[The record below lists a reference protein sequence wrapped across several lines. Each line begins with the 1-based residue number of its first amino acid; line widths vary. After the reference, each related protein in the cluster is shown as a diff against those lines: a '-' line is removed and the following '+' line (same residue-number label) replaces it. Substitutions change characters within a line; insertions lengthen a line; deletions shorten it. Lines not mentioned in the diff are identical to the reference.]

1 MATKTGNKTWAE
13 KLDNGKD
20 PTVGASSRSVSGF
33 PPGSMMLIPTPR
45 QVDDYIRRIPKGKS
59 KTQQEMSADLAAEA
73 DADLTCPMCCGL
85 FIRIAS
91 EAAHE
96 EMLAGRRNVTPF
108 WRIIPPEATIR
119 KKLAFVLLIDKL
131 REEEGL
137 PV

>member
-1 MATKTGNKTWAE
+1 
-13 KLDNGKD
+13 
-20 PTVGASSRSVSGF
+20 
-33 PPGSMMLIPTPR
+33 MMLIPTPR

-59 KTQQEMSADLAAEA
+59 KTQQEMSIELAEEA

-85 FIRIAS
+85 FIRIAT

-96 EMLAGRRNVTPF
+96 EMLRGRPNVTPF

-119 KKLAFVLLIDKL
+119 KKLTFVPLIDQK
-131 REEEGL
+131 RQEEGL

>member
-1 MATKTGNKTWAE
+1 MGMKTKNKTWAE
-13 KLDNGKD
+13 KLANGKE
-20 PTVGASSRSVSGF
+20 PVVGASSRSIGGF

-59 KTQQEMSADLAAEA
+59 KTQQEMSIELAAEA

-85 FIRIAS
+85 FIRIVA

-96 EMLAGRRNVTPF
+96 AMLAGRPNITPF

-119 KKLAFVLLIDKL
+119 KKLSFVPLVDKL